1 MTVVNVD
8 PRNKQVGLVSV
19 PLEELGLPAE
29 DYYEVEDLLNNKTFT
44 WKGEWNYVELD
55 PAVRPAHILRVKKAG
70 K

>member
-8 PRNKQVGLVSV
+8 PHNTHAGLVSV
-19 PLEELGLPAE
+19 PLESFGLSA
-29 DYYEVEDLLNNKTFT
+29 DDHYEVEDLLSKKIFA

-55 PAVRPAHILRVKKAG
+55 PATTPAHILRVKKIS